1 MTSAFMSD
9 SALEIQLG
17 LSIKDIEP
25 HAWNSLVCGQS
36 PFVQHG
42 FLLALEQ
49 SGSVSAK
56 TGWEPCHIAVYQQGC
71 LVAAMPLYI
80 KHHSYGE
87 YVFDWAWADAYR
99 RNGLA
104 YYPKLLTAIPFTPSQ
119 SPRLLTQDRTLPI
132 RLAAPIFEA
141 VKAYGE
147 KIGASSWHVLFPDH
161 GTAEVLDT
169 TDLIRREACQFHWNN
184 KNFRSFDDFL
194 ATCNSR
200 KRKNLKKER
209 SDVAQQGFR
218 FERLIGAQI
227 TAEIWDQFYVFYQNT
242 YQVRGQY
249 GYLTREFFTALHAS
263 MPAQVFLIMVSHQDR
278 SGYVAG
284 AMFLKDDT
292 TLYGRYWGCEQ
303 DYQNL
308 HFETCYYQGIDICIA
323 EKLQRFDAGAQGEHK
338 LRRGFEP
345 VITCSYHWISH
356 PQFSKAIRDYCEE
369 ERSHTEAYKQAARE
383 QLPFKADN
391 SGNQGLSIIKEDN

>member
-1 MTSAFMSD
+1 MPE
-9 SALEIQLG
+9 SALKIQLG

-25 HAWNSLVCGQS
+25 HAWNALVKQQS
-36 PFVQHG
+36 PFVQHE

-49 SGSVSAK
+49 SRSVCTE
-56 TGWEPCHIAVYQQGC
+56 TGWQPFHLAVYQQDS

-99 RNGLA
+99 RNGLD
-104 YYPKLLTAIPFTPSQ
+104 YYPKLLTAVPFTPSQ
-119 SPRLLTQDRTLPI
+119 SARLLVADAA
-132 RLAAPIFEA
+132 LAHKLVAPIVDA
-141 VKAYGE
+141 VKEAAE
-147 KIGASSWHVLFPDH
+147 KISASSWHLLFPDQASARLMDNA
-161 GTAEVLDT
+161 G
-169 TDLIRREACQFHWNN
+169 LIRRDGCQYHWLN
-184 KNFRSFDDFL
+184 KGYQHFDDFL
-194 ATCNSR
+194 AMCSSR

-218 FERLIGAQI
+218 FQRLSGEQI
-227 TAEIWDQFYVFYQNT
+227 SAEIWQQFYEFYQNT

-249 GYLTREFFTALHAS
+249 GYLTREFFTQLHAA
-263 MPAQVFLIMVSHQDR
+263 MPQQLFLIMVSHPQRD
-278 SGYVAG
+278 GFVAG
-284 AMFLKDDT
+284 ALFLKDDT

-308 HFETCYYQGIDICIA
+308 HFETCYYQGIDICIS

-345 VITCSYHWISH
+345 VTTCSYHWIKQ
-356 PQFSKAIRDYCEE
+356 PQFARAIAQYCEE
-369 ERSHTEAYKQAARE
+369 ERIHTAHYVQAARE
-383 QLPFKADN
+383 KLPFKSDEISA
-391 SGNQGLSIIKEDN
+391 QGLSMIKEDSC